1 MLVGIEMPVLPI
13 DSERYGSKEMKEI
26 FEESSRLKY
35 ILAVEAAVA
44 EAQAELGIIPADAG
58 REIASKA
65 NIKYVTLERCK
76 EVEKKIAHE
85 PANIVEVLVDVCE
98 EHAKPWVHYGL
109 TSNDLL
115 DTATS
120 LQIRDAMRIIESRM
134 REFTILLAEMARR
147 YADLPAVGRTH
158 GQHAS
163 IISFGLKFAVW
174 ASEMLRHIER
184 LNQLLERVL
193 VCKTLGVVGTGSVM
207 GEKALDVQR
216 RVAEKLALKPIDA
229 ATQVVP
235 RELHAEV
242 VFFAAILA
250 STLDRIATEIR
261 NLQRTEI
268 GEVEEPFRPG
278 QVGSSAVPVK
288 RNPIRSEK
296 VSSIARLLRPLVQVA
311 LDNIPLWHERDLTN
325 SANERFIIPM
335 SLILLDE
342 ALRTMTEVIKGL
354 KVNEESI
361 MANIQKTGGRI
372 FSEFILD
379 LMLKKGFPRISAYR
393 IVQKASERTD
403 VPFIDALLQIPEVAR
418 ILSRK
423 EIEGVMRP
431 DACLAASK
439 LIINQVVDEVKR
451 KLSIPGSS
459 FPQTA

>member
-1 MLVGIEMPVLPI
+1 MPVLPI
-13 DSERYGSKEMKEI
+13 DSGRYGSKEMREI

-58 REIASKA
+58 KEIASKA
-65 NIKYVTLERCK
+65 NLNYVTLEKCK
-76 EVEKKIAHE
+76 EVEKKIGHE
-85 PANIVEVLVDVCE
+85 PANVVEVLVEVCE
-98 EHAKPWVHYGL
+98 EYAKPWVHYGL

-120 LQIRDAMRIIESRM
+120 LQIKDAMRIVKDKM
-134 REFTILLAEMARR
+134 RELTMLLADMALR

-174 ASEMLRHIER
+174 TSEMLRHFDR
-184 LNQLLERVL
+184 LKQLLERVL
-193 VCKTLGVVGTGSVM
+193 VCKTLGAVGTGSVM
-207 GEKALDVQR
+207 GEKALEVQKL
-216 RVAEKLALKPIDA
+216 VAEKLALKPIDA
-229 ATQVVP
+229 ATQIVP

-250 STLDRIATEIR
+250 STLDKIATEIR

-268 GEVEEPFRPG
+268 GEIEEPFRPG

-288 RNPIRSEK
+288 RNPIKSEK

-342 ALRTMTEVIKGL
+342 ALSTMTEVMKGL
-354 KVNEESI
+354 KVNEESLKL
-361 MANIQKTGGRI
+361 NIQKTGGRI

-379 LMLKKGFPRISAYR
+379 LMLKKGFPRITAYR

-403 VPFIDALLQIPEVAR
+403 VSFIDAIIQVPEVVCR
-418 ILSRK
+418 LSRE
-423 EIEGVMRP
+423 EIESVIRP
-431 DACLAASK
+431 GACLGASK
-439 LIINQVVDEVKR
+439 LIINRIAEEVKR
-451 KLSIPGSS
+451 KLSTPGSF
-459 FPQTA
+459 FPPTA

>member
-1 MLVGIEMPVLPI
+1 MPILPI
-13 DSERYGSKEMKEI
+13 DSERYGSKEIKEV

-44 EAQAELGIIPADAG
+44 ETQAELGVIPTAAG

-65 NIKYVTLERCK
+65 NLDYVTLEKCK
-76 EVEKKIAHE
+76 EVEKIIGHE

-98 EHAKPWVHYGL
+98 EYAKPWVHYGL

-120 LQIRDAMRIIESRM
+120 MQIRDALRIIEGRM
-134 REFTILLAEMARR
+134 RELTVLLAEMAQR

-174 ASEMLRHIER
+174 ASEMLRHFDR
-184 LNQLLERVL
+184 LAQLRERVL

-207 GEKALDVQR
+207 GEKALEVQR

-242 VFFAAILA
+242 VFFAALLA
-250 STLDRIATEIR
+250 STLDRVATEIR

-288 RNPIRSEK
+288 RNPIKSEK
-296 VSSIARLLRPLVQVA
+296 VSSIARLLRPLAQVA

-342 ALRTMTEVIKGL
+342 ALKTMTEVLKGL
-354 KVNEESI
+354 RVNKESI
-361 MANIQKTGGRI
+361 TANIQKTDGRI

-379 LMLKKGFPRISAYR
+379 LMLKKGFSRINAYR
-393 IVQKASERTD
+393 IIQKASEMTD
-403 VPFIDALLQIPEVAR
+403 VSFVDALLRMPEVVCR
-418 ILSRK
+418 LSRE

-431 DACLAASK
+431 DKCLGASK
-439 LIINQVVDEVKR
+439 LIINRIVEEVER
-451 KLSIPGSS
+451 KLSTLGSS
-459 FPQTA
+459 FPPTA

>member
-1 MLVGIEMPVLPI
+1 MPVLPI
-13 DSERYGSKEMKEI
+13 DSGRYGSREI
-26 FEESSRLKY
+26 RDVFEESSRLRY
-35 ILAVEAAVA
+35 ILTVEAAVA
-44 EAQAELGIIPADAG
+44 EVQAELGIIPADAG
-58 REIASKA
+58 KEIASKA
-65 NIKYVTLERCK
+65 NLNYVTLEKCK
-76 EVEKKIAHE
+76 EVEKIIGHE
-85 PANIVEVLVDVCE
+85 PANVVEVLASVCG
-98 EHAKPWVHYGL
+98 EHALPWVHYGL

-120 LQIRDAMRIIESRM
+120 LQIRDAMRIIEGRM
-134 REFTILLAEMARR
+134 RELTTLLAEMAQR
-147 YADLPAVGRTH
+147 YSDLPAVGRTH

-174 ASEMLRHIER
+174 ASEMLRHFDR

-207 GEKALDVQR
+207 GEKAIEVQR

-250 STLDRIATEIR
+250 STLDRMATEIR

-288 RNPIRSEK
+288 RNPIKSEK

-325 SANERFIIPM
+325 SANERFMIPM

-342 ALRTMTEVIKGL
+342 ALKTMVEVIKGL
-354 KVNEESI
+354 KVNEKSI
-361 MANIQKTGGRI
+361 ATNIQKTDGRI
-372 FSEFILD
+372 FSEFVLD
-379 LMLKKGFPRISAYR
+379 LLLKKGFPRVSAYR
-393 IVQKASERTD
+393 LVQKASEMTD
-403 VPFIDALLQIPEVAR
+403 VSFVDALLHIPEVAR
-418 ILSRK
+418 KLSKK
-423 EIEGVMRP
+423 EIEDVTRP
-431 DACLAASK
+431 HAWLGASK
-439 LIINQVVDEVKR
+439 LIINHVVDEVKR
-451 KLSIPGSS
+451 KLSTLGNPSL
-459 FPQTA
+459 PMV

>member
-1 MLVGIEMPVLPI
+1 MPVLPI
-13 DSERYGSKEMKEI
+13 DSGRYGSKEIREI

-44 EAQAELGIIPADAG
+44 EAQAELGIIPAEAG
-58 REIASKA
+58 KEIASKA
-65 NIKYVTLERCK
+65 SIDYVTLERCK
-76 EVEKKIAHE
+76 EVEKEIGHE
-85 PANIVEVLVDVCE
+85 PANVVEVLVGVCGD
-98 EHAKPWVHYGL
+98 HAKPWVHYGM

-120 LQIRDAMRIIESRM
+120 LQIRDAMRIIEGRM
-134 REFTILLAEMARR
+134 RELTTLLAEMAQR
-147 YADLPAVGRTH
+147 YAGLPAVGRTH

-174 ASEMLRHIER
+174 ASEMLRHFDR
-184 LNQLLERVL
+184 LSQMLDRVL

-207 GEKALDVQR
+207 GEKAIEVQR
-216 RVAEKLALKPIDA
+216 RVAEKLGLRPIDA

-235 RELHAEV
+235 RELYAEV
-242 VFFAAILA
+242 VFFAAMLA
-250 STLDRIATEIR
+250 STLDRISTEIR

-268 GEVEEPFRPG
+268 CEVEEPFRPG

-288 RNPIRSEK
+288 RNPIKSEK

-311 LDNIPLWHERDLTN
+311 LENIPLWHERDLTN

-342 ALRTMTEVIKGL
+342 ALRTMVEVISGL

-372 FSEFILD
+372 FSEFVLD
-379 LMLKKGFPRISAYR
+379 LMLKKGFSRVTAYR
-393 IVQKASERTD
+393 LVQRASEKTD
-403 VPFIDALLQIPEVAR
+403 MPFLEALLQIPEVSHK
-418 ILSRK
+418 LSRE
-423 EIEGVMRP
+423 EIEGVMKP
-431 DACLAASK
+431 GACLGASK
-439 LIINQVVDEVKR
+439 LIISEVVERVKKR
-451 KLSIPGSS
+451 LSTPGS
-459 FPQTA
+459 FPPMA

>member
-1 MLVGIEMPVLPI
+1 MPVLPI
-13 DSERYGSKEMKEI
+13 DSGRYGSKEMREV
-26 FEESSRLKY
+26 FEEISRLKY

-44 EAQAELGIIPADAG
+44 EAQAEIGIIPAEAG
-58 REIASKA
+58 KEIASKA
-65 NIKYVTLERCK
+65 NLNYVTLEKCK
-76 EVEKKIAHE
+76 EVEKKIGHE
-85 PANIVEVLVDVCE
+85 PANVVEVLVDVCE

-120 LQIRDAMRIIESRM
+120 LQIRDAMKIIEGRM
-134 REFTILLAEMARR
+134 RELTVLLAEMALR

-174 ASEMLRHIER
+174 ASEMLRHFDR
-184 LNQLLERVL
+184 LKQLLERVL
-193 VCKTLGVVGTGSVM
+193 VCKTLGVVGTGSLM
-207 GEKALDVQR
+207 GERALEVQR
-216 RVAEKLALKPIDA
+216 LVAEKLALKPIDA

-250 STLDRIATEIR
+250 STLDKIATEIR

-288 RNPIRSEK
+288 RNPIKSEK
-296 VSSIARLLRPLVQVA
+296 VSSIARLLRPFVQVA

-342 ALRTMTEVIKGL
+342 ALRTITEVIRGL

-361 MANIQKTGGRI
+361 TANIQKTGGRI

-379 LMLKKGFPRISAYR
+379 LMLKRGFPRISAYR

-403 VPFIDALLQIPEVAR
+403 VSFVDALLQMPEVACK
-418 ILSRK
+418 LSRE
-423 EIEGVMRP
+423 EIERVMKP
-431 DACLAASK
+431 DACLGASR
-439 LIINQVVDEVKR
+439 LIINQIVEEVKR
-451 KLSIPGSS
+451 RLSTPGSS
-459 FPQTA
+459 FPPSA